1 MNNKIKYMRQILNL
15 AFMASFILTLA
26 ACGGKEDKSALAK
39 KKGELEKLKADQKGL
54 ADKISKLQDEIDK
67 LDPNA
72 AKANAKLVVLS
83 PIGAGSFDHYID
95 LQGKVD
101 AYNVAYIAPR
111 GQGGFVKAIYVKQGD
126 HVSKGQT
133 ILKLD
138 GAVLSQSLAAA
149 QQQLGGVKAQLDQ
162 AKSIYQRQQ
171 NLWKQ
176 NIGTEIQ
183 VLNAKTNM
191 EALQSQYN
199 AAQANIKLAQE
210 QLNTTNIVSEIDG
223 TVNILNVKVGEFFN
237 GGQQIQVV
245 NNNDLKLTVNVP
257 ENYAD
262 RVKVGSVL
270 VATLPEAENETIT
283 TKVNV
288 AGKVIDPVTRS
299 FYVEGKIPADKKLR
313 ANQLAMIRIMDYS
326 KPDAITV
333 PMNTLQ
339 TDDKGKFVLVAVE
352 EKGKLIARKKQVEIG
367 EIYGDKLEIK
377 SGLAVGDK
385 LITEGFQS
393 VYDGQ
398 PVTIS
403 Q

>member
-1 MNNKIKYMRQILNL
+1 MRQILKL
-15 AFMASFILTLA
+15 AFTASFLLTLA
-26 ACGGKEDKSALAK
+26 ACGGGKQDNSALAK
-39 KKGELEKLKADQKGL
+39 KKADMEKLKADQKSL

-67 LDPNA
+67 LDPSA
-72 AKANAKLVVLS
+72 ANANAKLVSLQA
-83 PIGAGSFDHYID
+83 IGQGTFDHYID

-126 HVSKGQT
+126 YVKKGQT

-162 AKSIYQRQQ
+162 AKSIYERQQ

-199 AAQANIKLAQE
+199 AAQANIRLAQE
-210 QLNTTNIVSEIDG
+210 QLNTTSIVSEIDG
-223 TVNILNVKVGEFFN
+223 TVNVINVKVGEFFN

-262 RVKVGSVL
+262 RVKVGSTL
-270 VATLPEAENETIT
+270 VATLPESNNETIT

-288 AGKVIDPVTRS
+288 SGKVIDPVTRS
-299 FYVEGKIPADKKLR
+299 FYVEGKIPSDKKLR

-326 KPDAITV
+326 KPDAITIPV
-333 PMNTLQ
+333 NTLQ

-352 EKGKLIARKKQVEIG
+352 ENGKLTAQKRQVEIG
-367 EIYGDKLEIK
+367 ELYGDQLEIK
-377 SGLAVGDK
+377 GGLNTGDK

-398 PVTIS
+398 RITTS
-403 Q
+403 QK